1 MALDV
6 GKRLKELREMK
17 KISVNKLSNQAGLS
31 QSFVREIEM
40 GRKNPTVESLGYL
53 CQALDITLFDFFD
66 ESLTDSIRNDKALQ
80 VIYRL
85 NLHQRETILTFL
97 ESLIE
102 NDG

>member
-53 CQALDITLFDFFD
+53 CQALDITLFDF
-66 ESLTDSIRNDKALQ
+66 LTK
-80 VIYRL
+80 V
-85 NLHQRETILTFL
+85 
-97 ESLIE
+97 
-102 NDG
+102 